1 MDQSYW
7 VLGSL
12 VGALAGALIPT
23 GWTAGLDFALTALFI
38 VLLVEQARSV
48 RVVAPYL
55 VALASCALALLLV
68 GPANLLVV
76 AILLSIGGILLAKPL
91 VDVVERRKA

>member
-1 MDQSYW
+1 
-7 VLGSL
+7 
-12 VGALAGALIPT
+12 
-23 GWTAGLDFALTALFI
+23 
-38 VLLVEQARSV
+38 
-48 RVVAPYL
+48 VAPYL

-68 GPANLLVV
+68 GPTNLLVV